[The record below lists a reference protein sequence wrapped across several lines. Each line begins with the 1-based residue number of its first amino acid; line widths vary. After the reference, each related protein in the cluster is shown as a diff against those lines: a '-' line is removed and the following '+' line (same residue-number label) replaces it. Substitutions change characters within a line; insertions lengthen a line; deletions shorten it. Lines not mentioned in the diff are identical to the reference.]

1 MAALQAGPNVGLN
14 YVSSGL
20 QNGLPG
26 HSKGAHDKARK
37 SVELQLPANFQSPAA
52 EAQNNKDAPE
62 RTAACLA
69 FMSVTRTAPR
79 ITALPAT

>member
-1 MAALQAGPNVGLN
+1 MAALQARPNVGLN

-37 SVELQLPANFQSPAA
+37 SVELQFPANFQSPAA

-62 RTAACLA
+62 RSAQPLA
-69 FMSVTRTAPR
+69 N
-79 ITALPAT
+79 